1 MHQWFT
7 PEEIKEKQK
16 ACPLSIG
23 QAEAGR
29 FTFCIGDQCMAWK
42 WSDDQVKN
50 AKLNILSV
58 SANNIPEGYAP
69 CSDEYGIDNGSGKS
83 DVMVDVMKKP
93 THGRCGMV
101 S

>member
-7 PEEIKEKQK
+7 VEEVKEKQK

-29 FTFCIGDQCMAWK
+29 YTYCVGDTCMAWM
-42 WSDDQVKN
+42 WNPDQVETNEVEVGVDPSKIPAGWESICAPY
-50 AKLNILSV
+50 AK
-58 SANNIPEGYAP
+58 
-69 CSDEYGIDNGSGKS
+69 GKKT
-83 DVMVDVMKKP
+83 VVDIMKKP

-101 S
+101 P